1 MFNAVLMPSLLIPPA
16 IGQPMQNRCRRI
28 VTILSA
34 GRGRRAWR
42 VLPTLRFQL
51 PRAGRSSKAFTAAV
65 INELLQAKKLE
76 LSLQVFPRLGLDR
89 AALAGPSIRASRPSP
104 FSN

>member
-1 MFNAVLMPSLLIPPA
+1 
-16 IGQPMQNRCRRI
+16 
-28 VTILSA
+28 
-34 GRGRRAWR
+34 
-42 VLPTLRFQL
+42 
-51 PRAGRSSKAFTAAV
+51 V

-76 LSLQVFPRLGLDR
+76 LSLQVFPWLGLDR

>member
-1 MFNAVLMPSLLIPPA
+1 MRLSCHHSLSRKPFVS
-16 IGQPMQNRCRRI
+16 RCK
-28 VTILSA
+28 TDADGLSRQFLPHGA
-34 GRGRRAWR
+34 WAQWR
-42 VLPTLRFQL
+42 VLRTLRSQL
-51 PRAGRSSKAFTAAV
+51 PRAGRSCKAFTAAV

-76 LSLQVFPRLGLDR
+76 LSLQVFPWLGLDR

>member
-1 MFNAVLMPSLLIPPA
+1 LV
-16 IGQPMQNRCRRI
+16 NRCK
-28 VTILSA
+28 TDADGLSRYFLPA
-34 GRGRRAWR
+34 GADAQWR

-76 LSLQVFPRLGLDR
+76 LSLQVFPWLGLDR